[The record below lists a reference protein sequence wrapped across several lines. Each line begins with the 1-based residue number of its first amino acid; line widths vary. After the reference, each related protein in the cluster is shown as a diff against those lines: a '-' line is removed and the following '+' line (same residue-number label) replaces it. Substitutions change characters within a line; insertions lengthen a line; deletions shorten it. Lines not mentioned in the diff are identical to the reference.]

1 MTRFSRQSGVFAHPT
16 SLPSPHGIGSIGQ
29 PSRKFVDTLA
39 EADQSL
45 WQLCPLGPISG
56 VHGNSPYQAYS
67 AFAIEP
73 LLIDL
78 DVLVEAELL
87 TPQEATPTAPFPEE
101 YVDYDAVREFKYPLF
116 RTAFDR
122 FDEDRPD
129 ELWDAFE
136 QFREETDWLENYA
149 LFRALKREF
158 DGQGWTDWPEPVAL
172 RAEDALEEYR
182 DELSDEIRY
191 REFLQFVATRQWNRL
206 RAHAEQRGVKVVGDL
221 PIYVAQDSADVWAH
235 PELFE
240 LEEDGTPKDVSGV
253 PADEN
258 NPAQKWGPPVYDWA
272 EHEASGYEWW
282 VARLERQLELADI
295 VRLDHFRGFEEYYAI
310 PADGEGHE
318 GEWRSGPGIEFF
330 RRIEEELGELPF
342 IAEDIGFVTEEI
354 TQLRRDIDAP
364 GMKVMQYADW
374 CAEEHIYLPHTY
386 EQDTVAYPGTHDTNT
401 VRGWYESLDDQQVD
415 CLHYY
420 LGTDGSDIHW
430 DMIERAWHTASVLS
444 VVPLQDLYGLGA
456 DARFNTPGTETGNW
470 DWRCT
475 DELLDRFPAERLRTI
490 THEAD
495 RSVGH

>member
-1 MTRFSRQSGVFAHPT
+1 MSRFSRQSGVFVHPT
-16 SLPSPHGIGSIGQ
+16 SLPGPHGVGSIGQ
-29 PSRKFVDTLA
+29 SSREFVDTLA

-45 WQLCPLGPISG
+45 WQLCPLGPISS

-67 AFAIEP
+67 AFALEP

-78 DVLVEAELL
+78 DPLVEDELL
-87 TPQEATPTAPFPEE
+87 TSQEATPAESLPDDR
-101 YVDYDAVREFKYPLF
+101 VDYDAVRQFKYPLL

-122 FDEDRPD
+122 FDGDRPA

-136 QFREETDWLENYA
+136 EFRAESDWLENYA

-158 DGQGWTDWPEPVAL
+158 DDRAWTDWPDPLAN
-172 RAEDALEEYR
+172 RDPDALDEYR
-182 DELSDEIRY
+182 ERLADEIRY
-191 REFLQFVATRQWNRL
+191 REFLQFVAAQQWKRL
-206 RAHAEQRGVKVVGDL
+206 RSHAQQRGVQVVGDL

-240 LEEDGTPKDVSGV
+240 LDEDGTPQDVSGV

-272 EHEASGYEWW
+272 EHEATGYEWW
-282 VARLERQLELADI
+282 IARLERQLELADV

-318 GEWRSGPGIEFF
+318 GEWRSGPGLEFF
-330 RRIEEELGELPF
+330 RRIESELGELPV
-342 IAEDIGFVTEEI
+342 IAEDIGFITEDI

-374 CAEEHIYLPHTY
+374 CSEDHIYLPHTY
-386 EQDTVAYPGTHDTNT
+386 DEDTVAYPGTHDTNT
-401 VRGWYESLDDQQVD
+401 VRGWHDALDDQQTG

-420 LGTDGSDIHW
+420 LGTDGEEIHW
-430 DMIERAWHTASVLS
+430 DLIERAWHTASVLAIT
-444 VVPLQDLYGLGA
+444 PLQDLYGLGTE
-456 DARFNTPGTETGNW
+456 ARFNTPGTETGNW
-470 DWRCT
+470 DWRIT
-475 DELLDRFPAERLRTI
+475 QEQLASFPTERLRTV
-490 THEAD
+490 TNEAG
-495 RSVGH
+495 R